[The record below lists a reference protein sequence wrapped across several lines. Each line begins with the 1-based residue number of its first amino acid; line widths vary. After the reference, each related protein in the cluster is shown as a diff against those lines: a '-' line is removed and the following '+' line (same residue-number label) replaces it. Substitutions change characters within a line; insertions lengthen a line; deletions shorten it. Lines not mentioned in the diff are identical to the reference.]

1 MFPLSQMLLFPHRS
15 LYLLEGSLFR
25 RHIVTFLHRCF
36 LPLKK
41 QLSDLPLLQPSS
53 PVTFLPSFLQPESLL
68 QPTSTQQ
75 HPPLILM
82 LTTSRAST
90 GATTATTPVCA
101 SRGSA
106 VVNVL
111 AGGSL
116 SDEVHMVVGGQDDI
130 CHTSTQARE
139 ATAAQGT
146 LSATCKMGHE
156 VVSIDCN
163 KKIRTLPE

>member
-1 MFPLSQMLLFPHRS
+1 MLLFPHRS

-36 LPLKK
+36 LPLKNHP
-41 QLSDLPLLQPSS
+41 SDPATPSAFLPSD
-53 PVTFLPSFLQPESLL
+53 LPSFLQPESLL

-82 LTTSRAST
+82 LTTSTTSSAA
-90 GATTATTPVCA
+90 ATAAPVCA

-116 SDEVHMVVGGQDDI
+116 CDEVHVVVGGQDDV
-130 CHTSTQARE
+130 CHTAAQARE
-139 ATAAQGT
+139 AAANASAQGA
-146 LSATCKMGHE
+146 LSATCKEG
-156 VVSIDCN
+156 D
-163 KKIRTLPE
+163 IRLMY